1 MQFIH
6 ANLEVRG
13 HTKHT
18 RTQLRASRLQKQNV
32 WFQWVYVY
40 VLVWAKCMVVCAW
53 NAKQILFLCVCT
65 HRCWIKAVCGDWTL
79 HLKSWV
85 IPRTSRA
92 EQKSKAGAGRKKM
105 KKWISTV
112 STADPLNFSAILI
125 LSSRPAWYFCDMVSL
140 PGIGKADHSVIVY
153 TVYRYLQNIL
163 YSIHTCKYSIQV
175 CILSYNHI
183 NIYKCKY
190 KKWTYKYTLI

>member
-32 WFQWVYVY
+32 WLQWFMSMCLFELRLWLCAHGMPNRSFSFVYVPTD
-40 VLVWAKCMVVCAW
+40 VESR
-53 NAKQILFLCVCT
+53 LF
-65 HRCWIKAVCGDWTL
+65 AVIEHWC
-79 HLKSWV
+79 LKSWV

-153 TVYRYLQNIL
+153 TAYRYLKKK
-163 YSIHTCKYSIQV
+163 YIHTCKYSIQV
-175 CILSYNHI
+175 CI
-183 NIYKCKY
+183 
-190 KKWTYKYTLI
+190 